1 MVLRNIGSM
10 RRAFDRLIYGML
22 KKNTWTCNIEHVYY
36 ISMCMYIYIYVYIY
50 IYIYADM
57 QLVSCILTLG

>member
-36 ISMCMYIYIYVYIY
+36 ISMCMYIYIH